1 MRKRASCL
9 IRLFKKPI
17 AIALLSLFS
26 VHSHATMHKQ
36 DVKCLAIAMHKE
48 ARGEGREG
56 MLLVGNVVL
65 NRANKHKN
73 GVCSVVYEKGQFS
86 WAKGKK
92 ERHTISKASLDLSRW
107 LLVQEEVG
115 KRVDTAKGAT
125 FFHNKHVRPMWTRRM
140 QLVKR
145 YKGHLFYKEK

>member
-65 NRANKHKN
+65 NRANKHKKR
-73 GVCSVVYEKGQFS
+73 VCSVVYEKGQFS
-86 WAKGKK
+86 WAREKR
-92 ERHTISKASLDLSRW
+92 ERLS
-107 LLVQEEVG
+107 
-115 KRVDTAKGAT
+115 
-125 FFHNKHVRPMWTRRM
+125 
-140 QLVKR
+140 
-145 YKGHLFYKEK
+145 

>member
-65 NRANKHKN
+65 NRANKHKK

-86 WAKGKK
+86 WVKGKK
-92 ERHTISKASLDLSRW
+92 ERHTVSKEALDLSHW
-107 LLVQEEVG
+107 LLAQEEVG
-115 KRVDTAKGAT
+115 SRVDTSKGAT
-125 FFHNKHVRPMWTRRM
+125 FFHNKHIRPMWARRM

>member
-17 AIALLSLFS
+17 TIALLSLFS

-65 NRANKHKN
+65 NRASKRKKS
-73 GVCSVVYEKGQFS
+73 VCAVIFERGQFS
-86 WAKGKK
+86 WVKEKK
-92 ERHTISKASLDLSRW
+92 ERHNVSKASLDLSRW
-107 LLVQEEVG
+107 LLVQEEAG

-125 FFHNKHVRPMWTRRM
+125 FFHNKHVRPMWARRM
-140 QLVKR
+140 HLVKR